1 MKKIVLSIIMT
12 VVALSMGAAN
22 TADTTATFI
31 RPMAVTIAE
40 SPSGVKVGVVDSDTV
55 STVFECN
62 AGENSTRRTSQ
73 QYTVISV
80 GHNWSLIVSGLT
92 LGFVTTPGCGEGAVE
107 GGKSLELGILNALG
121 IRRELSSKAGISLGI
136 GFDWRN
142 YRSTKGLL
150 YVPDGGS
157 IRVSHIPAGTDYRF
171 SRLKVFSVQFPLL
184 FSVGFDSPL
193 AGVKPSLSVGP
204 VFCWNP
210 HGSVKSSWRE
220 EDGTVSTFTS
230 NSIGQRKFTIDL
242 YAKASLGVVG
252 LYLRYSPYKTLP
264 GATAPDFR
272 PLSAGMTLLF

>member
-92 LGFVTTPGCGEGAVE
+92 LGFVTTPHTARAVV
-107 GGKSLELGILNALG
+107 
-121 IRRELSSKAGISLGI
+121 
-136 GFDWRN
+136 
-142 YRSTKGLL
+142 KGRHLAW
-150 YVPDGGS
+150 
-157 IRVSHIPAGTDYRF
+157 HRF
-171 SRLKVFSVQFPLL
+171 
-184 FSVGFDSPL
+184 
-193 AGVKPSLSVGP
+193 
-204 VFCWNP
+204 
-210 HGSVKSSWRE
+210 
-220 EDGTVSTFTS
+220 
-230 NSIGQRKFTIDL
+230 
-242 YAKASLGVVG
+242 
-252 LYLRYSPYKTLP
+252 
-264 GATAPDFR
+264 
-272 PLSAGMTLLF
+272 

>member
-1 MKKIVLSIIMT
+1 MT

-22 TADTTATFI
+22 TADTADTTATFI

-92 LGFVTTPGCGEGAVE
+92 LGFVTTPGCGEGAAE

-157 IRVSHIPAGTDYRF
+157 IRVSHFPAGTDYRF

-204 VFCWNP
+204 VFCWNS

-252 LYLRYSPYKTLP
+252 LYLRYYPYKTLT
-264 GATAPDFR
+264 GATAPAPDFR